1 MVYTAAT
8 PINLACA
15 VTDPIPAEIRP
26 TPLDLHLGKR
36 IRARRNAIGMPLEE
50 LAQAMAVATETLLA
64 IENGCHRVGPQLLH
78 RLSVVLDVPFGYFFD
93 GMPRELD
100 ADFPGTPFDDC
111 DPVGDDMRE
120 ALELV
125 RAYLSITDEK
135 KRQMVHHL
143 AQKLSEN
150 PSAE

>member
-15 VTDPIPAEIRP
+15 VTEPIPAEIRP
-26 TPLDLHLGKR
+26 TPLDSHLGKR
-36 IRARRNAIGMPLEE
+36 IRARRNAIGLPLED
-50 LAQAMAVATETLLA
+50 LAQAMAVAVETLSA
-64 IENGCHRVGPQLLH
+64 MENGCERVGPHLLH
-78 RLSVVLDVPFGYFFD
+78 RLSIVLDVPFGYFFD

-100 ADFPGTPFDDC
+100 TGFPGTPFDDC
-111 DPVGDDMRE
+111 IPASDDMRE

-125 RAYLSITDEK
+125 RAYLSISDEK
-135 KRQMVHHL
+135 KRQMVHQL